1 MKSRPARGGLRSLP
15 ATVWGLGF
23 VSLFMDISSEMI
35 HSLLPVF
42 LVTTLHASATTLGLI
57 EGLAFSGPLLAVLIM
72 TASGGDI
79 RLVFWLAVP
88 AAFLAVAILGVVVH
102 EPERVT
108 AVSKTAPALE
118 PCATVGSTLLGCR
131 HRRPRVHPGAQ

>member
-1 MKSRPARGGLRSLP
+1 
-15 ATVWGLGF
+15 LGF

-79 RLVFWLAVP
+79 RLVLAGRAGGVP
-88 AAFLAVAILGVVVH
+88 RRGDPRCRRARTGARH
-102 EPERVT
+102 SRQQNR
-108 AVSKTAPALE
+108 
-118 PCATVGSTLLGCR
+118 PCT
-131 HRRPRVHPGAQ
+131 